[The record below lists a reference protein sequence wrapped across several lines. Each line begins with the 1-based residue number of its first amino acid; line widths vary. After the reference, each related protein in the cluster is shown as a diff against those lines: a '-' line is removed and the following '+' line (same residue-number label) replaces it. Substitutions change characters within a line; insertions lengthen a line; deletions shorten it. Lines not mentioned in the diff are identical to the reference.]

1 MAIDRNPDEPLITFT
16 DSARDKL
23 LEILDE
29 QNLRGTGAVRI
40 SILGRGASGFEYGMN
55 LEPEGEPQAGDATFQ
70 VGDLR
75 VFVDAESA
83 SLVGGATVDFADQLM
98 GGGFRI
104 DNPNPTW
111 TDPLAQSI
119 QQLIDEQINPAVAS
133 HGGHVSLLDVK
144 DNLVFVRLGGGCQGC
159 GMVDVTLRQGIEALI
174 QQEYPQIIRV
184 IDQTDHAG
192 GDNPFYQPAKGA
204 PEGAAS
210 PFHQPAKG

>member
-1 MAIDRNPDEPLITFT
+1 MADDSQRNPNEPPITFT

-29 QNLRGTGAVRI
+29 QNVRGTAAVRV
-40 SILGRGASGFEYGMN
+40 SITGRGPGGFEYGMN
-55 LEPEGEPQAGDATFQ
+55 VEPEGQPEPSDLTFS

-75 VFVDAESA
+75 VFIDERAA
-83 SLVGGATVDFADQLM
+83 PLVSGATVDFVDELM

-104 DNPNPTW
+104 DNPNPPW
-111 TDPLAQSI
+111 DDPVAQGI
-119 QQLIDEQINPAVAS
+119 QQLIDEQINPAVAN
-133 HGGHVSLLDVK
+133 HGGWVTLLDVK

-192 GDNPFYQPAKGA
+192 GNNPFYQPAKGEA
-204 PEGAAS
+204 GAS

>member
-1 MAIDRNPDEPLITFT
+1 MADDSQRNLNEPPITFT

-29 QNLRGTGAVRI
+29 QNVRGTAAVRV
-40 SILGRGASGFEYGMN
+40 SITGRGPGGFEYGMN
-55 LEPEGEPQAGDATFQ
+55 VEPEGQPEPSDLTFS

-75 VFVDAESA
+75 VFIDERAA
-83 SLVGGATVDFADQLM
+83 PLVSGATVDFVDELM

-104 DNPNPTW
+104 DNPNPPW
-111 TDPLAQSI
+111 DDPVAQGI
-119 QQLIDEQINPAVAS
+119 QQLIDEQINPAVAN
-133 HGGHVSLLDVK
+133 HGGWVTLLDVK

-184 IDQTDHAG
+184 IDQTDHAEG
-192 GDNPFYQPAKGA
+192 NNPFYQPAKGA
-204 PEGAAS
+204 AGAS